1 MKPPKQY
8 EVHTYSKLEEQLNI
22 WSHFAGLLL
31 SVVALILLVF
41 KAIAL
46 GNIWVLISFPIFGM
60 SMIVLYLASTLYHF
74 SETPKLRYRLNIFDH
89 AAIYVLIAGSYT
101 PFVLVSLNG
110 PEGFTIF
117 SIVWSIALI
126 GIIFKI
132 FFTGRFNV
140 LSTLLYV
147 AMGWLIIFSFKSL
160 LNSLDF
166 NGVAWLIGGGIAYTV
181 GAVLYSIDRL
191 KFNHA
196 IFHLF
201 VLLGTFCHFISVYF
215 YVIPVSGHHQ

>member
-46 GNIWVLISFPIFGM
+46 GNIWVLISFPIFGL

-166 NGVAWLIGGGIAYTV
+166 NGVAWLIAGGIAYTV

>member
-46 GNIWVLISFPIFGM
+46 GNIWVFISFPIFGL

-117 SIVWSIALI
+117 SIVWSIALV

-166 NGVAWLIGGGIAYTV
+166 
-181 GAVLYSIDRL
+181 
-191 KFNHA
+191 
-196 IFHLF
+196 
-201 VLLGTFCHFISVYF
+201 
-215 YVIPVSGHHQ
+215 